1 MKMKFG
7 AIVVDGR
14 NKIGGH
20 VASKNRAGSYLRTK
34 VTPVNPQ
41 SSYQLTART
50 ALTSFSQG
58 WRGLTQAARDAWNA
72 AVADY
77 QRTDIFGD
85 LRSPTGLNLYVR
97 LNREL
102 GLIGQSSISTPPLP
116 ASVGAVAAT
125 SLAAAAGAGT
135 ISLTLDGAV
144 PSNTSIKIYATPA
157 VSPGKSF
164 VKSQYRFIGYKAAAT
179 ATPVD
184 IQTEYDARFGA
195 VGTAG
200 QKIFVKIVPVNETTG
215 QVGQASQVSAV
226 IGA

>member
-1 MKMKFG
+1 MKLKFG

-20 VASKNRAGSYLRTK
+20 VVSKNRAGSYMRTK

-41 SSYQLTART
+41 TSHQLNARA
-50 ALTSFSQG
+50 ALTGWSQG
-58 WRGLTQAARDAWNA
+58 WRGLTEAQRIAWNA
-72 AVADY
+72 AVGDY

-85 LRSPTGLNLYVR
+85 LRNPTGLNLYVR

-102 GLIGQSSISTPPLP
+102 QLVAQAAILTPPLP
-116 ASVGAVAAT
+116 AAVGAVLAT
-125 SLAAAAGAGT
+125 ALAAAEGVGT

-144 PSNTSIKIYATPA
+144 PANTSIKVYATPA

-164 VKSQYRFIGYKAAAT
+164 VKSEYRFIGFYPAAQ

-184 IQTEYDARFGA
+184 IQADYDARFGA
-195 VGTAG
+195 VGAAG

-226 IGA
+226 IAA

>member
-20 VASKNRAGSYLRTK
+20 VASKNRAGAYLRTK

-41 SSYQLTART
+41 TSYQLAARA
-50 ALTSFSQG
+50 ALTGFSQG
-58 WRGLTQAARDAWNA
+58 WRGLTQAQRDSWNA
-72 AVADY
+72 AVGDY

-85 LRSPTGLNLYVR
+85 LKSPTGLNLFVR

-102 GLIGQSSISTPPLP
+102 DLIGVASISVPPLP
-116 ASVGAVAAT
+116 SAVGAIVST
-125 SLAAAAGAGT
+125 SVAAAAGAGT
-135 ISLTLDGAV
+135 IVLTNDGAV
-144 PSNTSIKIYATPA
+144 PASTSIKVYATPA

-164 VKSQYRFIGYKAAAT
+164 VKSEYRCIGSFAAAE
-179 ATPVD
+179 ASPID
-184 IQTEYDARFGA
+184 IQALYDARFGA

-200 QKIFVKIVPVNETTG
+200 QKIFVKIVPVNATTG
-215 QVGQASQVSAV
+215 QVGQASQVSTV
-226 IGA
+226 ILA